1 MVKLINGQTGTEMWV
16 AEDREAEYMKLG
28 HKKPKE
34 GKSGKGKSKEGKS
47 GKGKP
52 KAAPEAEETG
62 EETADDQ

>member
-28 HKKPKE
+28 HKKPKG
-34 GKSGKGKSKEGKS
+34 GKP

>member
-28 HKKPKE
+28 HKKPME
-34 GKSGKGKSKEGKS
+34 GKPGKGKP